1 MVKPQMVGEVPIG
14 LAEAK
19 AELER
24 IKARDG
30 TLNFRAAKCEEYLN
44 DFATISV
51 EKAAQLKKK
60 IQDLGITRLKEEN
73 VIKVIDMLPKT
84 PEDVKVIFQGSTVSI
99 SRKDMEQ
106 IAALVQDVVK

>member
-1 MVKPQMVGEVPIG
+1 MVGEVPIS
-14 LAEAK
+14 LVEAR

-44 DFATISV
+44 DFALVSV
-51 EKAAQLKKK
+51 DKAAQLKKK
-60 IQDLGITRLKEEN
+60 IQDLGVTRLKEEHF
-73 VIKVIDMLPKT
+73 IKIIDMLPKT
-84 PEDVKVIFQGSTVSI
+84 ADDVKVVFQGSTVSI

-106 IAALVQDVVK
+106 IAALVQEFVK